1 MLKTLLISEAAKQ
14 SISVVVKEL
23 LVPKLKQC
31 AEELSLDIKEML
43 TTRGEHFQE
52 YLRRTYN
59 RNEIMNTIVH
69 GNTQLKLKDIYVPL
83 TLFEEINNPNRVTKQ
98 INGYP
103 KDIMDKYQKILITD
117 TAGMGKS
124 TLTKRIYLDII
135 DNGQGIPIYVELRR
149 LSRTKKILEE
159 IQDQLNS
166 ISQSFDAK
174 LLTRLI
180 SSGGFIFI
188 LDGYDEISLSEK
200 EIVTND
206 IQDFIAQVSADNKII
221 MSSRPESSLNSF
233 GDFKSFKIKPL
244 ERKEAY
250 NLMRKYDSNGETSN
264 LLIEQLETGRYSM
277 IDEFLKNPL
286 LVSLLFTAFDFKQT
300 IPIKKHV
307 FYRQVYDAYFDSHDL
322 SKGGGFVH
330 EKKSKLSTD
339 DFNKILRA
347 IGYECLL
354 MYKLEFDKDTILQL
368 ITKAKTRCPNLQFDE
383 SDLLDDL
390 LKAVPLFVQD
400 GLYYKWTHKSL
411 QEYFAAQFI
420 YLDAKN
426 LQQKILENLYKSK
439 RQESYHNLLDLYYD
453 IDEEGFNQY
462 VLLQY
467 IKDYKEYYTKN
478 FDPQLPVNKE
488 LQEKRLYLLYLN
500 RYYIGVPA
508 KQMKLGHDFFDEA
521 TNLFKSETGEN
532 EFSSVTH
539 FHLRNNKRG
548 LLVIGVD
555 RNEAQLSIVL
565 ARHLPSIFMPFRHTR
580 DYEKLCEN
588 IENGKLMIIDTGTGS
603 SQEDIYDAI
612 NSAIIEHIH
621 NLSIPE
627 YSKLLEKEKQI
638 NEYINLKNSSE
649 FIGIL

>member
-14 SISVVVKEL
+14 SISVVTKEL
-23 LVPKLKQC
+23 LAPKLKQY
-31 AEELSLDIKEML
+31 AEEFSLDIKEMM

-52 YLRRTYN
+52 YLSRTYT

-83 TLFEEINNPNRVTKQ
+83 TIYEESTNPNRLEMQ
-98 INGYP
+98 INGCP
-103 KDIMDKYQKILITD
+103 KELMDKYQKILITD

-135 DNGQGIPIYVELRR
+135 DNGLGIPICVELRR
-149 LSRTKKILEE
+149 LSGTKKILTE
-159 IQDQLNS
+159 IQEQLNS

-188 LDGYDEISLSEK
+188 LDGYDEISLGEK
-200 EIVTND
+200 ELVTKD
-206 IQDFIAQVSADNKII
+206 IQDFIAQVSANNKII
-221 MSSRPESSLNSF
+221 MSSRPESSLNGF
-233 GDFKSFKIKPL
+233 GDFKSFKIRPL
-244 ERKEAY
+244 ERNEAY
-250 NLMRKYDSNGETSN
+250 CLMRKYDSNGDTSS
-264 LLIEQLETGRYSM
+264 LLIEQLDTGQYST

-322 SKGGGFVH
+322 CKGGGFVH

-339 DFNKILRA
+339 EFNKILRA

-354 MYKLEFDKDTILQL
+354 IYKLEFDKDTILQL
-368 ITKAKTRCPNLQFDE
+368 IAKAKTRCPNLQFKE

-426 LQQKILENLYKSK
+426 LQQRILENLYRSK

-467 IKDYKEYYTKN
+467 IQDYKAYVDSTYLS
-478 FDPQLPVNKE
+478 QLPVEREK
-488 LQEKRLYLLYLN
+488 QEERLFLLSLN
-500 RYYIGVPA
+500 QYSIFVSNR
-508 KQMKLGHDFFDEA
+508 KMKFGHDFLEQIA
-521 TNLFKSETGEN
+521 ALLEKETGSSN
-532 EFSSVTH
+532 FSSITH
-539 FHLRNNKRG
+539 FQISSRKS
-548 LLVIGVD
+548 LLVVS
-555 RNEAQLSIVL
+555 RNKNEVELSEML
-565 ARHLPSIFMPFRHTR
+565 GRHLPWVFTMKRHH
-580 DYEKLCEN
+580 DLYSNLY
-588 IENGKLMIIDTGTGS
+588 GKLPMNVFIDINNETGV
-603 SQEDIYDAI
+603 EDENVYEAI
-612 NSAIIEHIH
+612 NSAICGHIH
-621 NLSIPE
+621 CHFIPN
-627 YSKLLEKEKQI
+627 YSKLLEKETDI
-638 NEYINLKNSSE
+638 EEYIKLKNSSE

>member
-1 MLKTLLISEAAKQ
+1 MLKTLLISEAARQ
-14 SISVVVKEL
+14 SISVVVQEFL
-23 LVPKLKQC
+23 APKLRQC
-31 AEELSLDIKEML
+31 AEDFSLDIKEML
-43 TTRGEHFQE
+43 TTRGEHFEE
-52 YLRRTYN
+52 YLERTYAK
-59 RNEIMNTIVH
+59 NEIMNTIVH

-83 TLFEEINNPNRVTKQ
+83 TLIEEIGNPKRVEQQ

-103 KDIMDKYQKILITD
+103 KGLMDKYQKILITD

-135 DNGQGIPIYVELRR
+135 DNGYGIPIYIELRR

-166 ISQSFDAK
+166 ISQVFDVK

-188 LDGYDEISLSEK
+188 LDGYDEISLGEK
-200 EIVTND
+200 EQVTND
-206 IQDFIAQVSADNKII
+206 IQDFISLVSANNKII
-221 MSSRPESSLNSF
+221 ISSRPESSLNSF

-244 ERKEAY
+244 KKEEAY
-250 NLMRKYDSNGETSN
+250 SLMRKYDANGEISN

-300 IPIKKHV
+300 IPIKKHI

-339 DFNKILRA
+339 DFNKVLRA

-354 MYKLEFDKDTILQL
+354 IYKVEFDKDTILQL
-368 ITKAKTRCPNLQFDE
+368 ISKAKTRCPNLRFEE

-420 YLDAKN
+420 YLDSKN
-426 LQQKILENLYKSK
+426 LQPKILENLYRST
-439 RQESYHNLLDLYYD
+439 RQESYHNLLDLYFD

-462 VLLQY
+462 VLLPY
-467 IKDYKEYYTKN
+467 IKDYKTYITSNYDSN
-478 FDPQLPVNKE
+478 LPIKRTQ
-488 LQEKRLYLLYLN
+488 QEERLFLLSLN
-500 RYYIGVPA
+500 RYCLYIS
-508 KQMKLGHDFFDEA
+508 KSNMKFGHDFVEEISA
-521 TNLFKSETGEN
+521 LLKKETGSDSF
-532 EFSSVTH
+532 FSATH
-539 FHLRNNKRG
+539 FQLNTKG
-548 LLVIGVD
+548 SLIVISREKD
-555 RNEAQLSIVL
+555 KTELSEVL
-565 ARHLPSIFMPFRHTR
+565 ARHLPSIFVPVHHNEAYKKIYGKIPMNNFYYV
-580 DYEKLCEN
+580 DNKMGADN
-588 IENGKLMIIDTGTGS
+588 IEL
-603 SQEDIYDAI
+603 YDAI
-612 NSAIIEHIH
+612 NAALIGHIRCNFMPVH
-621 NLSIPE
+621 A
-627 YSKLLEKEKQI
+627 KLLEKEKQI
-638 NEYINLKNSSE
+638 EEYMNLKNSSE